1 MQSEL
6 LTDTHAAQIVEDCLD
21 RTGERLRSITYFTQN
36 DFDQLYLRDDLERG
50 ADLASF
56 IGLEW
61 RESGIT
67 GDAYKNSELGEHR
80 YTIRAFENG
89 YLLRVGSGGD
99 GIFITTDGL
108 SMEGFEELAGILID
122 KIEALPGNS
131 A

>member
-6 LTDTHAAQIVEDCLD
+6 LTDKHASRIVELCLD

-36 DFDQLYLRDDLERG
+36 DFDQLFLRDDLERG

-67 GDAYKNSELGEHR
+67 GDAYQNSELGEHR

-89 YLLRVGSGGD
+89 YLLRVAEEGD

-108 SMEGFEELAGILID
+108 SMEGFEELAGILL
-122 KIEALPGNS
+122 ELLAELPGN
-131 A
+131 